1 MDDATFPFSDPF
13 RGEDARLA
21 VRYMVRALSTTTVGD
36 MMYIG
41 QVYRSRIR
49 QRTLAGIDV
58 NGASFTPYSTKG
70 PYYFYPNRES
80 GAARGP
86 SRDGSHQEGPRDRR
100 QGTPC
105 RHRAR
110 RNAHAIRHP
119 L

>member
-1 MDDATFPFSDPF
+1 MGDATFSFGDPF

-21 VRYMVRALSTTTVGD
+21 VRYMVRALSTTTVGN

-49 QRTLAGIDV
+49 QRTLDGIDL

-80 GAARGP
+80 VRNSARAT
-86 SRDGSHQEGPRDRR
+86 HPRCPNKP
-100 QGTPC
+100 TT
-105 RHRAR
+105 
-110 RNAHAIRHP
+110 HP
-119 L
+119 RLFRGRLLTFYC